1 MKSPLVRDLKPNE
14 VCTGVFLVQSKEIRQ
29 KRTGE
34 PYLSLLLADKSGE
47 LDAKMWDGVP
57 EVMETFEREDFV
69 KVRGLP
75 QLYNNR
81 LQFTIHKLRPVQTH
95 EVDAADFFPASLRD
109 AEEMWTELR
118 TIVAG
123 LSNGDVKR
131 LLNSFLDDPDI
142 AVRYKFA
149 PAAKS
154 IHHAYRSGLLEH
166 VLSLAGLAKAVAGHY
181 KALDLNLLIA
191 GVVLHDIGKI
201 YELSF
206 ERAFGYTAE
215 GQLLGHIAIAIRMLT
230 DKFRELP
237 DFPVALR
244 TLIEHMVLSHHGK
257 YEFGSPRLP
266 IFPEALVLH
275 YLDDL
280 DSKVECMRVLV
291 AKEPLA
297 EGLFTGYSSSLER
310 VALRKERY
318 WNPEGQAACPALE
331 TVPAEPAMAER
342 SPVMAPELTMH
353 PPSLFGSKL
362 QTALSEKD

>member
-14 VCTGVFLVQSKEIRQ
+14 VCTGVFLVQTKEIRQ

-34 PYLSLLLADKSGE
+34 PYLSLLLSDKSGE

-57 EVMETFEREDFV
+57 EVMETFEREDFI

-81 LQFTIHKLRPVQTH
+81 LQFTIHKLRPVENH

-109 AEEMWTELR
+109 PEEMWAELR
-118 TIVAG
+118 ALVSS
-123 LSNGDVKR
+123 LSNEHVRR
-131 LLNSFLDDPDI
+131 LLNAFLDDPEI
-142 AVRYKFA
+142 AARYKFA

-154 IHHAYRSGLLEH
+154 IHHAFRSGLLEH
-166 VLSLAGLAKAVAGHY
+166 VLSLAGLAKLVASHY
-181 KALDLNLLIA
+181 KVLDLNLLIA

-215 GQLLGHIAIAIRMLT
+215 GQLLGHIAIAIRMLG
-230 DKFRELP
+230 DKFREMP
-237 DFPVALR
+237 DFPVELR

-318 WNPEGQAACPALE
+318 WNPDAEVGPPTAESVTQEP
-331 TVPAEPAMAER
+331 VP
-342 SPVMAPELTMH
+342 VKTPEISMH
-353 PPSLFGSKL
+353 PSSVFGSKL
-362 QTALSEKD
+362 EIALTEKD